1 MEKHQTKAHKFF
13 RPAIRLYKLLNRL
26 DAEWANKLD
35 AAEAEAPSDVE
46 DPPSNAEDAMS
57 GGGGGEEGVGWA

>member
-1 MEKHQTKAHKFF
+1 MNQDNSDMEKHQTKAHKFF

-35 AAEAEAPSDVE
+35 AAEA
-46 DPPSNAEDAMS
+46 
-57 GGGGGEEGVGWA
+57 